1 MPTSDIEEQRRSRDF
16 RESHGS
22 SSSSRRPKRK
32 HYEGQEKRKS
42 PGRNY
47 ERRRQ
52 EREHICVMGVAGAWG
67 LSPKA
72 PLEDSDNEEEEDPLE
87 KFDVKNNGSVEGVN
101 SKEISNGKYKKSDKK
116 KKRKHK
122 KKRSCLFFIVFY
134 FYIPLLFKKRRKKS
148 SSEESEHDSESD
160 DGVSEWLEKRKD
172 ETSGDIVVGPTP
184 LVSLQHGNNDERM
197 DFGAALLPGEGAA
210 MANYVKAGKRIPRRG
225 EIGLTSDE
233 ITSFEDQGYVMSG
246 SRHRRMEAVR
256 IRKENQ
262 IYSADEKRALA
273 MFNYEERAKRE
284 TKILSDFRELVH
296 KKINKQKS

>member
-1 MPTSDIEEQRRSRDF
+1 MSEWRRSRSPHNDRRF
-16 RESHGS
+16 GRNRSRSRSNERSNGFSHRHGKKS
-22 SSSSRRPKRK
+22 QD
-32 HYEGQEKRKS
+32 EGQS
-42 PGRNY
+42 
-47 ERRRQ
+47 ERRRL
-52 EREHICVMGVAGAWG
+52 ERERICAMGVPGAWG

-72 PLEDSDNEEEEDPLE
+72 PLDDSDDDQEEESQNMKLN
-87 KFDVKNNGSVEGVN
+87 VKHKSDTNEFSGSDE
-101 SKEISNGKYKKSDKK
+101 STDKKSKRSSRR

-122 KKRSCLFFIVFY
+122 RKSKKR
-134 FYIPLLFKKRRKKS
+134 KKKKS
-148 SSEESEHDSESD
+148 SSEESEDESEDS

-172 ETSGDIVVGPTP
+172 DKTGDIVVGPMP
-184 LVSLQHGNNDERM
+184 VVSLQHGNADEQM
-197 DFGAALLPGEGAA
+197 DFGSALLPGEGAA

-225 EIGLTSDE
+225 EIGLTSNE

-273 MFNYEERAKRE
+273 MFNYEERSKRE

-296 KKINKQKS
+296 KKINKQKN